1 MFKKIIQ
8 LFIAS
13 AVFVSM
19 AASVDARSLDE
30 ILSSGVL
37 KMGVNP
43 GLPPL
48 AKYDDKN
55 DLVGF
60 DPDIGAKLAEML
72 GVELE
77 LVKVG
82 SPDRIPF
89 VSTGKI
95 DIVMGALTRNYKR
108 QKIVDYS
115 VPVHTE
121 VFGALSTNKK
131 PFKTVM
137 DMNSSSVK
145 LVQVRGT
152 MPAAWAKKN
161 LPKAKILLLDNYPD
175 AIRTIS
181 QGRADAIVDVIDFLG
196 EQMNK
201 HKNVQW
207 HVVDKAIDTWYCGI
221 GVQKGN
227 HTLQQWLNVALFT
240 MHRSGFVDDT
250 WKKWFGIGQ
259 VHSVQPQPYF

>member
-8 LFIAS
+8 LFIALT
-13 AVFVSM
+13 VFVSM
-19 AASVDARSLDE
+19 SASVDARSLDE

-48 AKYDDKN
+48 AKYNDKN

-72 GVELE
+72 GVKLE

-108 QKIVDYS
+108 QKNYRLFC
-115 VPVHTE
+115 T
-121 VFGALSTNKK
+121 STH
-131 PFKTVM
+131 
-137 DMNSSSVK
+137 
-145 LVQVRGT
+145 RGFRRLEY
-152 MPAAWAKKN
+152 K
-161 LPKAKILLLDNYPD
+161 
-175 AIRTIS
+175 
-181 QGRADAIVDVIDFLG
+181 
-196 EQMNK
+196 
-201 HKNVQW
+201 
-207 HVVDKAIDTWYCGI
+207 
-221 GVQKGN
+221 
-227 HTLQQWLNVALFT
+227 
-240 MHRSGFVDDT
+240 
-250 WKKWFGIGQ
+250 
-259 VHSVQPQPYF
+259 